1 MTLVFSLEFDSGAN
15 VPIIPDKVRF
25 TSSKNYQT
33 STLTLTFSKLSL
45 FSHPS
50 VLISKKNLIKA
61 ISFKEDNYT
70 FSTKDI
76 RIIWLKGKP
85 CLLEAIFLITSE
97 NESIK
102 LKKLFK
108 FISKKIF

>member
-1 MTLVFSLEFDSGAN
+1 MTLVFTLEFDSGLN
-15 VPIIPDKVRF
+15 QPIIPDKIRF
-25 TSSKNYQT
+25 TSSKNDQT

-45 FSHPS
+45 FSQS
-50 VLISKKNLIKA
+50 NLLIGKNNLIKS
-61 ISFKEDNYT
+61 ISFKEQDYI

-97 NESIK
+97 SESIK

-108 FISKKIF
+108 YISKKI

>member
-1 MTLVFSLEFDSGAN
+1 MALVFNLEFDSGLN
-15 VPIIPDKVRF
+15 QIIVPDKIRF
-25 TSSKNYQT
+25 TSSKNDQT

-45 FSHPS
+45 FSQS
-50 VLISKKNLIKA
+50 SLLISKKNLIKS
-61 ISFKEDNYT
+61 ISFKEQDYT

-97 NESIK
+97 VESIK

-108 FISKKIF
+108 FFSKKMI